1 VHCASFSNPQ
11 TLYLDTNTKL
21 GGRIPRELSSLVK
34 ATGEIKRCCFF
45 SFVCALS
52 LLSNYSLA
60 QRRDSFVPEQFNWA
74 ASVGAGNVGRAFV
87 LVHW

>member
-1 VHCASFSNPQ
+1 MRLNGV
-11 TLYLDTNTKL
+11 
-21 GGRIPRELSSLVK
+21 V
-34 ATGEIKRCCFF
+34 FF